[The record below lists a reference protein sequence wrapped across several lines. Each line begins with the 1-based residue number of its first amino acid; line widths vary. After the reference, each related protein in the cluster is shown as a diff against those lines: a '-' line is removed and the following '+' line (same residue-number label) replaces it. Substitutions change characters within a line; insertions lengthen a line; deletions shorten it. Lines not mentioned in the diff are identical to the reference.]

1 MRGKPAVELDL
12 TDLDEAALIRTLEH
26 EDVPDHLDE
35 EEYFLCDFLIPSEA
49 DVGEID
55 DDDDDDEE
63 NDGNDDEKIDSNDD
77 DDDDWES
84 RYHFRTQDHPIDVGA
99 GEKDSD
105 EDDGEEDSDE
115 DGERRHGLGT
125 KEKPFML
132 DSVDDDGDRRPS
144 LGTKEKPFVLDDDDD

>member
-12 TDLDEAALIRTLEH
+12 ADLDEAALIRTLEH
-26 EDVPDHLDE
+26 EDVSDHLDE
-35 EEYFLCDFLIPSEA
+35 EEYFLCDFLVPSEA

-55 DDDDDDEE
+55 NDDDDDDE
-63 NDGNDDEKIDSNDD
+63 GT
-77 DDDDWES
+77 
-84 RYHFRTQDHPIDVGA
+84 RDHPIDVGA

-115 DGERRHGLGT
+115 DGRRRHSLGT

-132 DSVDDDGDRRPS
+132 DSDDDGEQRYN
-144 LGTKEKPFVLDDDDD
+144 LGTKEKPFVLDEDDD